1 MPRPKRPAGPR
12 RPRRVFTAAFKAEA
26 VQLLRTRQAAGATL
40 AAVGRELDVGTD
52 LLRLW
57 ERQAVA
63 RGAVP
68 RASESEADELRRL
81 RHENAVLKQE
91 REFLKKATAFFARE
105 SR

>member
-1 MPRPKRPAGPR
+1 MPRPKRPAGPP
-12 RPRRVFTAAFKAEA
+12 RPKRVFTSEFKAEA

-40 AAVGRELDVGTD
+40 AAVSRELDVSPD
-52 LLRLW
+52 QLRLW
-57 ERQAVA
+57 ERQLVT

-68 RASESEADELRRL
+68 RATESEAEELRRL
-81 RHENAVLKQE
+81 RREVATLREE